1 MTQHRC
7 DPDSDSVVA
16 AMIDDPPDPGIHGL
30 AEQVI
35 AGLLAAG
42 WTVAVAESLTGGG
55 VCAALT
61 QVPGASACVR
71 GAIVSYATDV
81 KESVLDV
88 DGDLLVRRGAVDAQ
102 VAEQMA
108 RGAAAVLT
116 ADCAVATTGS
126 AGPDPAPGG
135 SQTGPV
141 DPGRVFLAVTTP
153 NAAWVEQVSLH
164 GDREQIRAQTVAAA
178 LRALIRTLRT

>member
-1 MTQHRC
+1 MTQHQ
-7 DPDSDSVVA
+7 PEHEPESVVA

-61 QVPGASACVR
+61 QIPGASGCVR

-88 DGDLLVRRGAVDAQ
+88 DGDLLTRRG
-102 VAEQMA
+102 
-108 RGAAAVLT
+108 G
-116 ADCAVATTGS
+116 
-126 AGPDPAPGG
+126 
-135 SQTGPV
+135 
-141 DPGRVFLAVTTP
+141 
-153 NAAWVEQVSLH
+153 VSS
-164 GDREQIRAQTVAAA
+164 
-178 LRALIRTLRT
+178 